1 MYDLI
6 VIGCGGIGSATLH
19 QAALKGWNVL
29 GIEQFG
35 LAHNKG
41 SSHGQTRIIR
51 KAYFEHPSYVPLA
64 EEAFDRWD
72 FLNKRHRTRPDIHP
86 LFEQTGVLQI
96 GLPDSEVIVGVR
108 KSCELHGL
116 QLEEFSADQIM
127 QRLPLLKVESD
138 HVGLFEPEAGFLRV
152 EHCVAAHL
160 AQAKKRGAK
169 FAGETRVQSWTANA
183 DSVRVVTDGG
193 NFDARRLAICA
204 GAWSGGHLGDVP
216 LELKVIA
223 KQQNWYQIDR
233 VEQKLVNDF
242 PVVFIE
248 QADGEQFY
256 CLPEL
261 DSMGMKVA
269 RHTGGRVV
277 DADTLDRNVDD
288 DDLQRNGDFLERHF
302 VHRKH
307 RLVHHHTCMY
317 TMSPDGHFVVDFH
330 PAHRNVAF
338 AAGLSGH
345 GFKFAPV
352 LGHRIVEML
361 DGGSDPSMDFLSL
374 KRFSK

>member
-19 QAALKGWNVL
+19 QAVLKGWNVL

-51 KAYFEHPSYVPLA
+51 KAYFEHPNYVPLA

-72 FLNKRHRTRPDIHP
+72 FLNKRHRTRPDIQP

-96 GLPDSEVIVGVR
+96 GKPDSEVILGVR
-108 KSCELHGL
+108 KSCQEHGL
-116 QLEEFSADQIM
+116 QLEEFSAEQIM
-127 QRLPLLKVESD
+127 QRLPLLNVEPN
-138 HVGLFEPEAGFLRV
+138 HIGLFEPEAGFLRV

-160 AQAKKRGAK
+160 AQAKKNGAT
-169 FAGETRVQSWTANA
+169 FSGETRVESWTAS
-183 DSVRVVTDGG
+183 DSSVEVVTDRGTIH
-193 NFDARRLAICA
+193 AKRLAICA
-204 GAWSGGHLGDVP
+204 GAWSGSCLEGVG
-216 LELKVIA
+216 LELEVIA

-248 QADGEQFY
+248 QGDGEQFY
-256 CLPEL
+256 CLPEI

-269 RHTGGRVV
+269 RHTGGIVV
-277 DADTLDRNVDD
+277 DAETLDRKVDE
-288 DDLQRNGDFLERHF
+288 DDLQRNGDFLDRHF

-330 PAHRNVAF
+330 PVHRNVAF

-352 LGHRIVEML
+352 LGNRIVEML
-361 DGGSDPSMDFLSL
+361 DANLDPTMNFLSMD
-374 KRFSK
+374 RFAP